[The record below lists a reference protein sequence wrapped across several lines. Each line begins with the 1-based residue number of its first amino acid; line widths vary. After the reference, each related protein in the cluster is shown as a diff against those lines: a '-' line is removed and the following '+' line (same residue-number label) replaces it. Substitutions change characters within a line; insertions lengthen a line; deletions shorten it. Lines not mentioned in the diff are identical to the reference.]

1 MSAAA
6 VDLSGASAASLSTSA
21 RDTMRVLPRGRAALH
36 DPVDQAPPAD
46 AGEWERLM
54 DAALAGDQAA
64 YTRLLR
70 EMLAWLRGFYA
81 RRLPAAAADD
91 AAQEALIALHHKR
104 HTYQPG
110 RPLRPWVAAI
120 ARYKWIDGLR
130 NARAHVA
137 LDEEALPA
145 EDASGA
151 IDGAMTLH
159 TLLAGLK
166 PAQAEVIRL
175 VKLRGYSVAEASRMT
190 GQSESLVKIN
200 IHRGIARLA
209 RQVEQDDRTGRAK
222 DAASGD
228 A

>member
-1 MSAAA
+1 M
-6 VDLSGASAASLSTSA
+6 
-21 RDTMRVLPRGRAALH
+21 
-36 DPVDQAPPAD
+36 
-46 AGEWERLM
+46 E
-54 DAALAGDQAA
+54 AALAGDQAA
-64 YTRLLR
+64 YTHLLR

-91 AAQEALIALHHKR
+91 AAQDALIAVHRKR

-110 RPLRPWVAAI
+110 RPVRPWVAAI

-130 NARAHVA
+130 NARLHVD
-137 LDEEALPA
+137 LDEAALPA
-145 EDASGA
+145 QDASGA

-190 GQSESLVKIN
+190 GQFESLVKIN
-200 IHRGIARLA
+200 IHRGIARMA
-209 RQVEQDDRTGRAK
+209 RQAERDTAGAPAK
-222 DAASGD
+222 GDTPDAR
-228 A
+228 

>member
-1 MSAAA
+1 MSTAAA
-6 VDLSGASAASLSTSA
+6 GLTCASAAPPSLSA
-21 RDTMRVLPRGRAALH
+21 RDTMQALPRRSAVLH
-36 DPVDQAPPAD
+36 DPVDQALPVG
-46 AGEWERLM
+46 AGDWERLM
-54 DAALAGDQAA
+54 EAALAGDQAA
-64 YTRLLR
+64 YADLLR

-91 AAQEALIALHHKR
+91 AAQDALIAVHHKR

-110 RPLRPWVAAI
+110 RPVRPWVAAI

-130 NARAHVA
+130 NARVHVA
-137 LDEEALPA
+137 LDEDVFAV

-200 IHRGIARLA
+200 IHRGIARMA
-209 RQVEQDDRTGRAK
+209 RQVEQDDRTGRETNAV
-222 DAASGD
+222 SGD
-228 A
+228 V